1 MGRLGR
7 PEPSRRLARG
17 GLAAPKI
24 AGGAVDHADPDAGL
38 APGEQQFV
46 NDLVAVGWTP
56 KNGIGPWS
64 QWATASATSASGL
77 DNLRF
82 CCETPEVD
90 RQVREVLD
98 QRGQML
104 QPIAGS
110 FAPVSRFSRASIG
123 CSCGLCLAMTTPDQM
138 GSPIGQW
145 KWRSPLLTSGCSDNE
160 ILPCAVRRADRSDTI
175 DDAAWPPQLKNASR
189 VGQRRRVS
197 RSPASWQGSCRLGRP
212 RGASRR
218 VQRGA

>member
-24 AGGAVDHADPDAGL
+24 SGGAVDHADPDAGL

-64 QWATASATSASGL
+64 QWATASATWATEL
-77 DNLRF
+77 DNLGF

-104 QPIAGS
+104 KRIAGS
-110 FAPVSRFSRASIG
+110 FAPVSRFSRASLG
-123 CSCGLCLAMTTPDQM
+123 CSCGLCLAMTTPDQT
-138 GSPIGQW
+138 GSPIGKW
-145 KWRSPLLTSGCSDNE
+145 KWSSPLLASGCSDNE

-175 DDAAWPPQLKNASR
+175 DDAAWPPQLNNPSL
-189 VGQRRRVS
+189 VGQRRRVPLAS
-197 RSPASWQGSCRLGRP
+197 ERSGSGVAAAPIRT
-212 RGASRR
+212 R
-218 VQRGA
+218 VKAGTHV

>member
-17 GLAAPKI
+17 GLAAAARSITLTPMP
-24 AGGAVDHADPDAGL
+24 GGLRVSSSS
-38 APGEQQFV
+38 
-46 NDLVAVGWTP
+46 NDLVAVGLTP
-56 KNGIGPWS
+56 KNGIGQWS
-64 QWATASATSASGL
+64 RWATASATWATEL
-77 DNLRF
+77 DNLGF

-138 GSPIGQW
+138 GSPIGKW
-145 KWRSPLLTSGCSDNE
+145 KWSSPLLTSGCSDNE

-175 DDAAWPPQLKNASR
+175 DDTAWPPQLKNASR

-197 RSPASWQGSCRLGRP
+197 LASERSGGGVAAAPIRT
-212 RGASRR
+212 R
-218 VQRGA
+218 VKAGTHV